1 MIKKLVWLIKH
12 QKEIEDLLSKSKKTT
27 DEKDQKYSLA
37 GVPKYQREYINEILS
52 NEDKG

>member
-12 QKEIEDLLSKSKKTT
+12 QKEIEDLLSKSKKST

-37 GVPKYQREYINEILS
+37 GVPKYQRDYIDAMLN